1 MLNVCPMCCYCNVC
15 VKDSETYIYML
26 HNFYLFFFLAQ
37 LRKIPEIDDMMVF
50 CKKCLENLKEI
61 RELAKADDHSW
72 MNEAS

>member
-1 MLNVCPMCCYCNVC
+1 MKFN
-15 VKDSETYIYML
+15 IYM
-26 HNFYLFFFLAQ
+26 HINFIFILFLAQ

-61 RELAKADDHSW
+61 RQLTKEDHSW